1 MGVTSFLNA
10 AIRSSVGSRAT
21 VFLRPSPCFSSVPR
35 KMMSAGKMDHL
46 QKTGRNYRQMALFPA
61 RVTGIGAE
69 SQTVRRLRLEVTDPD
84 FSFRAGQWVDLFIP
98 GVEKVGG
105 FSICSAP
112 GLLQREGV
120 LELAVKYAQHPPAHW
135 VHTQCALD
143 SRVVVRV
150 GGDFFFDPAP
160 GDSPVDLLLVAG
172 GVGINPLNSIL
183 QHNIDLLRHSHTHTH
198 SQVYIPGHTHLCY
211 SAKNTEELLFKSSIV
226 EVCEEFPDY
235 FSCQLHVT
243 QQRGEID
250 HKLQPYTISE
260 RISEAE
266 LAECVNNRTVCF
278 LCGPPPMIESVS
290 TQLRA
295 LGLSEDRIRYEK
307 WW

>member
-1 MGVTSFLNA
+1 
-10 AIRSSVGSRAT
+10 
-21 VFLRPSPCFSSVPR
+21 
-35 KMMSAGKMDHL
+35 MDHL
-46 QKTGRNYRQMALFPA
+46 VKGHRLMVMSSLCRQALFPA

-143 SRVVVRV
+143 S
-150 GGDFFFDPAP
+150 
-160 GDSPVDLLLVAG
+160 LAG

-198 SQVYIPGHTHLCY
+198 SQVYIPGHTP
-211 SAKNTEELLFKSSIV
+211 LLQRQEHRGASSIV

-250 HKLQPYTISE
+250 HKLQPYTICE
-260 RISEAE
+260 YTHTHTH
-266 LAECVNNRTVCF
+266 TVCF
-278 LCGPPPMIESVS
+278 LCGPPPMIEK
-290 TQLRA
+290 
-295 LGLSEDRIRYEK
+295 DRIRYEK

>member
-1 MGVTSFLNA
+1 A
-10 AIRSSVGSRAT
+10 VGSHDRRPGAACGVGGTSVAQFEPAT
-21 VFLRPSPCFSSVPR
+21 IRLWIRV
-35 KMMSAGKMDHL
+35 AGKISQSIIYVVSRLRVKGHRLMVMSSL
-46 QKTGRNYRQMALFPA
+46 CRQALFPA

-135 VHTQCALD
+135 VHTQV
-143 SRVVVRV
+143 SVRK
-150 GGDFFFDPAP
+150 DLHFLQPFP
-160 GDSPVDLLLVAG
+160 GWWWP
-172 GVGINPLNSIL
+172 GVTTSTFC
-183 QHNIDLLRHSHTHTH
+183 DTHTLTH
-198 SQVYIPGHTHLCY
+198 TARCTFLGTHLCY

-250 HKLQPYTISE
+250 HKLQPYTICEYTHTHTHTYNHNIKSMSYCVFPVRAATHDRE
-260 RISEAE
+260 R
-266 LAECVNNRTVCF
+266 LHPTTR
-278 LCGPPPMIESVS
+278 
-290 TQLRA
+290 